1 LIISKKLKK
10 SDRLRLRNIFP
21 VITLIFIAGGATV
34 FARSFQ
40 TWEQPLALTIPFLLS
55 IWLLVKYKIGVSKK
69 FILLILLFL
78 VYFILLTFKY
88 DEIHY
93 KFLVIYPLSFFIAY
107 SFVSSLKA
115 DFFTIYERL
124 LKLLCLIAL
133 FFWVLQV
140 IIPEQLTSI
149 LSSLTILKPYNEI
162 IQAHILVYSILNEG
176 IESFLPRNSG
186 FAWEPGAFAV
196 FINLAIFANLIRN
209 SFKIRKNINLLIFV
223 LTLLSTQSTTGYSIF
238 LLLAAFYFINIK
250 GISLKILLIPIVLIG
265 VVYIFSLPFMYEKIT
280 GLGNE
285 KISDVVDTGSKDW
298 NKDKMI
304 GAQRFVSFQIDFID
318 FLNNPILGYGGHDE
332 DMWIKKSKINVV
344 SISGIGKILAKFG
357 LVGFIFFIVVL
368 YRNSVQFAKFY
379 GYKGKLLLFLL
390 ILQVSVSYSLIE
402 NPLLM
407 CFWMFFFFNPKLST
421 TTVST
426 YSMNRI
432 SNTKKNGN

>member
-1 LIISKKLKK
+1 M
-10 SDRLRLRNIFP
+10 
-21 VITLIFIAGGATV
+21 AGGATV

-40 TWEQPLALTIPFLLS
+40 TWDEPLALLIPFFIS
-55 IWLLVKYKIGVSKK
+55 VWLLFKTKNGMSKNIV
-69 FILLILLFL
+69 ILLVLFL
-78 VYFILLTFKY
+78 VYFMLLTVKFN
-88 DEIHY
+88 EIHY

-107 SFVSSLKA
+107 SFVTSLKTN
-115 DFFTIYERL
+115 FFIIYERL
-124 LKLLCLIAL
+124 LKTLCLIAL
-133 FFWVLQV
+133 FFWTLQ
-140 IIPEQLTSI
+140 ILMPQQITS
-149 LSSLTILKPYNEI
+149 LLASLTLLKPYNEI
-162 IQAHILVYSILNEG
+162 IQAHILVYSVLNEG

-223 LTLLSTQSTTGYSIF
+223 LTLLTTQSTTGYSIF
-238 LLLAAFYFINIK
+238 LLLAAFYFINMK
-250 GISLKILLIPIVLIG
+250 GISLKILLIPLVLIG

-407 CFWMFFFFNPKLST
+407 CFWMFFFFNPKLNT
-421 TTVST
+421 TTASFN
-426 YSMNRI
+426 SMNRI
-432 SNTKKNGN
+432 SNNKKMVIN